1 MVRQNRLRSK
11 GQNRQKNKT
20 KPALYPGK
28 QTHTETK
35 GARKTLPDEL
45 KNVEGLG
52 IMDAFGIEIHK
63 GRVLHVS

>member
-20 KPALYPGK
+20 KPALRPGK

-52 IMDAFGIEIHK
+52 IMDAFGIEIH
-63 GRVLHVS
+63 